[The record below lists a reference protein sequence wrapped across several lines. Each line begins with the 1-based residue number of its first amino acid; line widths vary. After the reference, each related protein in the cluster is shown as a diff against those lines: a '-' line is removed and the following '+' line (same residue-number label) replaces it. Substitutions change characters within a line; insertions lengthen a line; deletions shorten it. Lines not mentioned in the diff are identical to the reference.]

1 MPDGATAAPQ
11 EMIFTVCSLTA
22 IWAAPSLADTAGAS
36 LRIKIDI
43 ATAAANM
50 AMAAEFSLRGR
61 LGGLL
66 LSRGLLATPGRRV
79 LRVLGPGIT
88 WVGPRAAVGRA
99 CRTRTTKGLGELI
112 ASRPESVP
120 ARSNRRSMVGIDTA
134 IILIAFVLVAAAV
147 AFVVLD
153 MGMTSAQRAKQSIN
167 SGLEEASTALQVDGD
182 VMAYVNGN
190 GYVQDVFIPLGV
202 TPGTGYVSFSPSL
215 LSVSLITSKGSFGNI
230 YYGVNQ
236 SVTGTSFNL
245 TSIAIAFNNKYGTTD
260 TVAEVYFIHGN
271 ITPFVLGPYG
281 QALLVVHL
289 ANPLPA
295 YTSFTV
301 VISPSVG
308 GAITVERIIPPN
320 NMTNTI
326 IDLG

>member
-1 MPDGATAAPQ
+1 
-11 EMIFTVCSLTA
+11 
-22 IWAAPSLADTAGAS
+22 
-36 LRIKIDI
+36 
-43 ATAAANM
+43 
-50 AMAAEFSLRGR
+50 
-61 LGGLL
+61 
-66 LSRGLLATPGRRV
+66 
-79 LRVLGPGIT
+79 
-88 WVGPRAAVGRA
+88 
-99 CRTRTTKGLGELI
+99 
-112 ASRPESVP
+112 
-120 ARSNRRSMVGIDTA
+120 MVGIDTA

-153 MGMTSAQRAKQSIN
+153 MGMTSAEKAKQTIN
-167 SGLEEASTALQVDGD
+167 SGLGEASTALQVDGD
-182 VMAYVNGN
+182 VMAYVNSN

-215 LSVSLITSKGSFGNI
+215 LSVSLITNKGSYANI

-236 SVTGTSFNL
+236 SLTGTSFNL
-245 TSIAIAFNNKYGTTD
+245 TSIAIAFNNKYGSSS

-281 QALLVVHL
+281 QALLVIHL

-301 VISPSVG
+301 IISPSVG
-308 GAITVERIIPPN
+308 GAITVMRIIPPN
-320 NMTNTI
+320 NVTSTI